1 MRLRPRACV
10 YLYAMRSCAW
20 ALLLLFL
27 FGLSPI
33 GVARAETTVRVLE
46 TYPAGETIT
55 LARNQNFN
63 LRLAYAT
70 DKPAGI
76 WIAPY
81 FQGKRV
87 NAGTSPSQTYSGSGE
102 ALAWFFFMKPSDEI
116 DEIRITAGDGGTNTT
131 PMVATYRVRV
141 VGGSESAGNA
151 TPPTWVTEL
160 GERAKVAQQ
169 QALKAHMNRPVSA
182 GETMLFGGFMLAMLA
197 VGIAGFAA
205 PAWSLWRWRGGWRM
219 AAAVPAA
226 IMAFVVLRIIID
238 TSRDPTSHNLWP
250 FEILMAGALSAGLTV
265 VLMIARK
272 LTGAARTP

>member
-1 MRLRPRACV
+1 MRLCVRAV
-10 YLYAMRSCAW
+10 
-20 ALLLLFL
+20 LLLFT

-46 TYPAGETIT
+46 TSPAGETVT

-63 LRLAYAT
+63 LRLAYST

-76 WIAPY
+76 WITPY

-102 ALAWFFFMKPSDEI
+102 ALAWFFFMKPGDEV

-131 PMVATYRVRV
+131 PLVTTYRVRV
-141 VGGSESAGNA
+141 VGGGETAGSAA
-151 TPPTWVTEL
+151 PPTWVTEL

-169 QALKAHMNRPVSA
+169 QALKAHMNKPVSA
-182 GETMLFGGFMLAMLA
+182 SDTILFGGFMLAMVA

-205 PAWSLWRWRGGWRM
+205 PAWSLWRWRGGWRI

-272 LTGAARTP
+272 LTGTARTP

>member
-1 MRLRPRACV
+1 
-10 YLYAMRSCAW
+10 MRSCTG
-20 ALLLLFL
+20 ALLLVFAL
-27 FGLSPI
+27 GLGP
-33 GVARAETTVRVLE
+33 GRAAHAQTTVRVLE
-46 TYPAGETIT
+46 THPAGETVT

-63 LRLAYAT
+63 LRLAFST
-70 DKPAGI
+70 DTPAGI

-87 NAGTSPSQTYSGSGE
+87 NAGTSPSQTHSGSGE
-102 ALAWFFFMKPSDEI
+102 ALAWFFFMKPGEEV

-131 PMVATYRVRV
+131 PLVATYRVHV
-141 VGGSESAGNA
+141 VGGSEETSAG
-151 TPPTWVTEL
+151 TPVPIWVSEL
-160 GERAKVAQQ
+160 GERAKAAQQ
-169 QALKAHMNRPVSA
+169 QALKEHRSKPVTA
-182 GETMLFGGFMLAMLA
+182 GDTMLFGGFMLAMVA

-219 AAAVPAA
+219 AAVVPAA

-265 VLMIARK
+265 VLMIARR
-272 LTGAARTP
+272 LSSAERTP